1 MSDAEWLELMTTPSE
16 EAGIA
21 LVRRLWLEA
30 HRVEAALSESRLVD
44 IARLG
49 MERCTATVCVV
60 TGSTPTARS
69 AREAIPAHWYIS
81 DVAEAR
87 DPEFVLFYERGSS
100 FPCAAVVFTDGARGN
115 GWLTYHRRPLVLQ
128 RLRER
133 FARLSRLPEQQRAL
147 TAVRERSSAV
157 GRLGSVQDSLGSTPE
172 YIHPKRLYRVIL
184 EAHFAATAAAVSSA
198 TRPEAAPSL
207 AAHQERAYER
217 ACDILDRFGGV
228 IIADAVGLGKTY
240 IGLRLLESALG
251 SGGEGLL
258 VVPAALKDQWLR
270 EISYL
275 CSYSSNVE
283 NPPAGNSRGENLDL
297 WIRESGPGRIAVL
310 TIESLSRRSFNQAR
324 LSGADVVIVDEAHNF
339 RNPQTQRYRN
349 LADLVRHSRVVLL
362 TATPINNTLLDLQHL
377 IALFAAPG
385 AFRHLGIS
393 DYRAVFHRAASGDAD
408 VRGMVSACVLR
419 RTRRFL
425 RTCYGNVVVQR
436 EISGQPIPIRF
447 PKRRPTVAI
456 EYDLARTYSDSFSSL
471 EDWFAALHF
480 PSIVSDPSDQEAASA
495 VGSVA
500 GLLKIIMLKRLESSV
515 EAFRRTIT
523 QQLAWCK
530 TALNAVAAGR
540 ILSRPDYRSAF
551 QGPADDPGSQL
562 AFFELVLPVPTMER
576 RGIDAFRRQVEHD
589 EKILSHIHSAL
600 GPIGIEQDWKI
611 SALRQ
616 LLNGRLSGR
625 KVLVFTEFRD
635 TARYIHHALGNRPY
649 VARIDSEAA
658 HLGRLRASR
667 REVIE
672 RFAPL
677 SNGVRE
683 PPLRERVE
691 ILIATD
697 VLSEG
702 LNLQDAAAVV
712 SYDLP
717 WNPVRLMQRIGRI
730 DRLGAIHE
738 WVELHHFV
746 PTRELERLLGLM
758 ARLHEKVRAIERAL
772 GTDNPVLGGPHQP
785 TPNFQHLRALAS
797 SPDGYDRIEADLE
810 GPFDPEEQ
818 AYLDYVALK
827 KEERVNTS
835 GPSVSAVI
843 DDTTSRVRA
852 IAYWRVTCGRQRR
865 GLWLVCDPK
874 SGCVV
879 EDSAAAIEALR
890 AVSATSKTAP
900 IGDLESSVRSAR
912 RVCHRYVAG
921 VMARLEAARIAGDAL
936 RPGLPQCRIAAWLG
950 QSLQSKGHHPGPEI
964 RSRSDQLLE
973 KLARRYTAAGER
985 ALFRIADRLPAHPTP
1000 AFLDEL
1006 ERHLLELDPHQP
1018 SPPKAREIGL
1028 LLLVPDS
1035 RDGVSEDS
1043 RYQTSCQP

>member
-1 MSDAEWLELMTTPSE
+1 MSDTVWLELLTTPSE
-16 EAGIA
+16 QAEIA
-21 LVRRLWLEA
+21 LVRQLWVEA
-30 HRVEAALSESRLVD
+30 NRIEAALSECRLVD

-49 MERCTATVCVV
+49 IEQRTENVCVV
-60 TGSTPTARS
+60 TRTTPAARLV
-69 AREAIPAHWYIS
+69 REAIPSDWYILN
-81 DVAEAR
+81 VADTPA
-87 DPEFVLFYERGSS
+87 PEFVLFYESGSS
-100 FPCAAVVFTDGARGN
+100 FPSAAIVFTGSAGGQ
-115 GWLTYHRRPLVLQ
+115 GWLTYHRRPLILQ

-133 FARLSRLPEQQRAL
+133 FAQLSRLHNPQRAV
-147 TAVRERSSAV
+147 TAVREKSLAVDRTGPASDPPGGAAEYMQPRQLYQAILQSHFSATVAAV
-157 GRLGSVQDSLGSTPE
+157 GSGS
-172 YIHPKRLYRVIL
+172 
-184 EAHFAATAAAVSSA
+184 
-198 TRPEAAPSL
+198 RPETAPAL

-217 ACDILDRFGGV
+217 ACDIMDRFGGV

-240 IGLRLLESALG
+240 IGLRLLESTLAG
-251 SGGEGLL
+251 GGEGLL

-270 EISYL
+270 EVSYL
-275 CSYSSNVE
+275 RSYSGDMDS
-283 NPPAGNSRGENLDL
+283 PPVGDPPGDNLDL
-297 WIRESGPGRIAVL
+297 WIRESGAGRIVIL
-310 TIESLSRRSFNQAR
+310 TIESLSRKSLNQAK

-339 RNPQTQRYRN
+339 RNPQTQRYRH

-385 AFRHLGIS
+385 AFRHLGIN
-393 DYRAVFHRAASGDAD
+393 DYRAVFRRATTGEAD
-408 VRGMVSACVLR
+408 VRGVVSACVLR

-425 RTCYGNVVVQR
+425 RTYYGDVVVQGDTT
-436 EISGQPIPIRF
+436 GQPIPIRF

-456 EYDLARTYSDSFSSL
+456 EYDLARTYSDLTSSL
-471 EDWFAALHF
+471 DDWFAALHF
-480 PSIVSDPSDQEAASA
+480 PSLVADRHDQEIGSA

-500 GLLKIIMLKRLESSV
+500 GLLKIIMLKRFESSV
-515 EAFRRTIT
+515 EAFRRTVT

-530 TALNAVAAGR
+530 TALQAVAAGR
-540 ILSRPDYRSAF
+540 ILTRPDYRTAF
-551 QGPADDPGSQL
+551 QGPTDDPGSQL
-562 AFFELVLPVPTMER
+562 AFFELVLPVPSVTK
-576 RGIDAFRRQVEHD
+576 RGISDFRRRLEHD
-589 EKILSHIHSAL
+589 AEILSNIQSAL
-600 GPIGIEQDWKI
+600 APIGIEQDRKI
-611 SALRQ
+611 TALRH
-616 LLNGRLSGR
+616 LLNGELSGR

-658 HLGRLRASR
+658 HLGRQRASR

-683 PPLRERVE
+683 PPESERVE

-730 DRLGAIHE
+730 DRLGAVHE

-746 PTRELERLLGLM
+746 PARELERLLGLM
-758 ARLHEKVRAIERAL
+758 ARLHEKVRAIETAL
-772 GTDNPVLGGPHQP
+772 GTDNPVLGRPELA
-785 TPNFQHLRALAS
+785 TPNFQHLRTLAS
-797 SPDGYDRIEADLE
+797 GPDGYERIEADLE

-827 KEERVNTS
+827 GGERVATS
-835 GPSVSAVI
+835 GPGVSAVT
-843 DDTTSRVRA
+843 DHTTSRVRA
-852 IAYWRVTCGRQRR
+852 IAYWRVDCGHQRR

-879 EDSAAAIEALR
+879 EDSAAAILALR
-890 AVSATSKTAP
+890 TVSANSKTLP
-900 IGDLESSVRSAR
+900 IGRLESNVSSAR
-912 RVCHRYVAG
+912 RVCGRYVAR

-950 QSLQSKGHHPGPEI
+950 QSLQSKSHHLGPET
-964 RSRSDQLLE
+964 RSRSDDLLGR
-973 KLARRYTAAGER
+973 LARRYTAAGER
-985 ALFRIADRLPAHPTP
+985 ALSRIADHLPAYPTP
-1000 AFLDEL
+1000 AFLDKL
-1006 ERHLLELDPHQP
+1006 EQRLLELAPNEP

-1035 RDGVSEDS
+1035 
-1043 RYQTSCQP
+1043 